1 MSRRPD
7 RTGRAAR
14 SRVARRLSIESLEG
28 RSLMAGFLVT
38 TAADNGDN
46 VNPTAGSLRS
56 AIVQLNNSVSAVQD
70 TISFAIAN
78 SGVQTIILKSALPA
92 ITHAVKV
99 DATTEPGYST
109 AQAPQVVID
118 GSTAGAGANGLEIAG
133 GGPSRIEG
141 LSIVGFTSSA
151 SGGGGN
157 GIQLDGTTGG
167 HSIVGDYL
175 GVLPDGVTAKANASG
190 LLAFSPNN
198 TVGGTAAGTAD
209 VISGNT
215 YAGVLLAGAN
225 ATGNVVLGDNI
236 GTNAAGN
243 GALGNLFGVLVMA
256 PGNFIGGTAAG
267 AGNVIAGNVGPTGQ
281 TGSGILLQGQAQG
294 TLIQGN
300 LIGTNRA
307 GTAAILP
314 TNIFPTITYS
324 NAYGIY
330 FGSPTGAA
338 GDAIVQETVGGTA
351 SGAGNLISGNFVG
364 ITGNLASSLIQ
375 GNTIG
380 LNLAG
385 TAPIAN
391 SDGIL
396 LGASLTTIGGTTP
409 AARNLISGSSTVAG
423 AAGIGLALQ
432 GDSDVIA
439 GNFVGLTRAG
449 LSASGVGNVIGMDL
463 NLTNS
468 TIGSTVQGASNLVSG
483 NSSDAIR
490 LQGAGNAVYGNVIG
504 FDLNL
509 APAPNGGNGLALT
522 IPTPSGGATPTTPT
536 SLSDSIGGTT
546 AGFGNTIAHNGGA
559 GIALNNGNPAG
570 YNGLTIRGNSIS
582 ANAKLGIDTQATG
595 VPVPSTLFVNGY
607 SISNGQVTVTG
618 VYFGTPGTT
627 VAIDLFGGSND
638 ASGYGQGPTFLGTVN
653 TTTGSSGLAIFAPTF
668 PAPAN
673 LPSSFSATAT
683 GTDGNTSEFS
693 ANYPTASGA
702 PVANILIRN
711 STSSGPI
718 IVGNQITLTE
728 NVYNFGPGAA
738 SGVLFFDTLPSSFVN
753 ASVTT
758 TVGTA
763 LVGAGN
769 VVSASLGSLPLNTF
783 ASVTIT
789 ATLSTAGTFTDKAAA
804 SSTTFDPDYTNNYA
818 NQAIT
823 VTPGGTGPSADLAI
837 VESASTASGLV
848 NSPLTYTISVG
859 NFGPNPATNATVF
872 DTLPAGA
879 TIVGITPSQGSAPSI
894 NGNAATINLGTIA
907 PGAIATITIVVTP
920 TAAGSITNAAN
931 VSGNQYD
938 PVASNNS
945 TSLTTPI
952 KVGTPQVK
960 FGLSQ
965 RATTT
970 TGTAGQFQGFI
981 ITLTNL
987 GTDPATNVILNDS
1000 LPINAKYYFS
1010 TPSQGAAPK
1019 FLSNGLLSTNFGTL
1033 NPGATA
1039 YLALIVIPNTIGT
1052 VTNVAGVYSPDIP
1065 TSPPAFASASVS
1077 IVAGP
1082 SVSALNGFGGNSQL
1096 VVGFNEALDPTT
1108 ALNPA
1113 NYQLVAMGT
1122 SGKVTGKT
1130 IKIASVTYNSIS
1142 HSVML
1147 IPSQAL
1153 DPKQYYK
1160 ITVIGSTASGIAD
1173 TSGRR
1178 LAGSLYGTSGTN
1190 YSALFFAG
1198 TLPQI

>member
-1 MSRRPD
+1 
-7 RTGRAAR
+7 
-14 SRVARRLSIESLEG
+14 
-28 RSLMAGFLVT
+28 MAGFLVT

-56 AIVQLNNSVSAVQD
+56 AIVQLNQSTSTVQD

-78 SGVQTIILKSALPA
+78 SGVQTIALHSALPA
-92 ITHAVKV
+92 ITHAVKI
-99 DATTEPGYST
+99 DATTEPGYSV
-109 AQAPQVVID
+109 AQTPQVVID
-118 GSTAGAGANGLEIAG
+118 GSNAGAGANGLEIAG
-133 GGPSRIEG
+133 GGPSTIQG
-141 LSIVGFTSSA
+141 LSIVGFTSS
-151 SGGGGN
+151 SGGGGGN
-157 GIQLDGTTGG
+157 GIQLDGTAGG
-167 HSIVGDYL
+167 HSIIGDYL
-175 GVLPDGVTAKANASG
+175 GVLADGATAKANASG
-190 LLAFSPNN
+190 LLVFSPNN
-198 TVGGTAAGTAD
+198 TIGGTAAGTAD

-225 ATGNVVLGDNI
+225 ATGNLVLGDNI
-236 GTNAAGN
+236 GTNAAGTA
-243 GALGNLFGVLVMA
+243 ALGNVFGVLVMA
-256 PGNFIGGTAAG
+256 PNNFIGGTAAG

-307 GTAAILP
+307 GTQAILP
-314 TNIFPTITYS
+314 TTIFPTITYS

-351 SGAGNLISGNFVG
+351 AGAGNVISGNFVG
-364 ITGNLASSLIQ
+364 MTGNLASSLIQ

-409 AARNLISGSSTVAG
+409 GARNLISGNNTVSG
-423 AAGIGLALQ
+423 AAGTGLTLQ

-449 LSASGVGNVIGMDL
+449 LSAAGVGNVVGMDL

-468 TIGSTVQGASNLVSG
+468 TIGSSVQGASNLISG

-490 LQGAGNAVYGNVIG
+490 LQGGGNAVYGNVIG
-504 FDLNL
+504 FDLTL
-509 APAPNGGNGLALT
+509 AAAPNGGNGLALT
-522 IPTPSGGATPTTPT
+522 IPAPSGSTPTTPT
-536 SLSDSIGGTT
+536 ALSDSIGGTA
-546 AGFGNTIAHNGGA
+546 AGLGNTIAHNGGA

-570 YNGLTIRGNSIS
+570 YNGLSIRGNSIS
-582 ANAKLGIDTQATG
+582 ANAKLGIDTQGTG
-595 VPVPSTLFVNGY
+595 VPVASTLFVNGY
-607 SISNGQVTVTG
+607 TIINGQVTVTG

-627 VAIDLFGGSND
+627 VAIDLFGGSAD
-638 ASGYGQGPTFLGTVN
+638 PSGYGQGPTFLGTVN
-653 TTTGSSGLAIFAPTF
+653 ATTGASGLAIFSPTF
-668 PAPAN
+668 PAPAV

-683 GTDGNTSEFS
+683 GSDGNTSEFS
-693 ANYPTASGA
+693 ANFPTASGA
-702 PVANILIRN
+702 PVANLLVRN

-718 IVGNQITLTE
+718 VVGNKITLTE
-728 NVYNFGPGAA
+728 NIYNYGPGTA
-738 SGVLFFDTLPSSFVN
+738 SGVQFFDTLPISFVN
-753 ASVTT
+753 ATVTT

-763 LVGAGN
+763 SIGAGN
-769 VVSASLGSLPLNTF
+769 VVSASLGTLPSTTF
-783 ASVTIT
+783 ATVTIT
-789 ATLSTAGTFTDKAAA
+789 ATVSTAGTFTDQGAA
-804 SSTTFDPDYTNNYA
+804 SSTTFDPDYTNNVA
-818 NQAIT
+818 NQSIT
-823 VTPGGTGPSADLAI
+823 VTPGSTGPSADLAI
-837 VESASTASGLV
+837 TESASTASGLV
-848 NSPLTYTISVG
+848 NSPLTYTITVG
-859 NFGPNPATNATVF
+859 NLGTDTATNATVF
-872 DTLPAGA
+872 DTLPTGA
-879 TIVGITPSQGSAPSI
+879 TLVGITPSQGAAPSI
-894 NGNAATINLGTIA
+894 NGNAATINLGTLA

-920 TAAGSITNAAN
+920 TVAGSITNTAN

-938 PVASNNS
+938 PVPSNNS

-952 KVGTPQVK
+952 KVGTPQVQ

-965 RATTT
+965 YATTT
-970 TGTAGQFQGFI
+970 TGTAGQYQGFI

-1033 NPGATA
+1033 NPGASAT
-1039 YLALIVIPNTIGT
+1039 LALIVIPNAIGT

-1065 TSPPAFASASVS
+1065 TTPPAFASASVS

-1082 SVSALNGFGGNSQL
+1082 SVSALNGFGNNSQL
-1096 VVGFNEALDPTT
+1096 VVSFNEALNPTT
-1108 ALNPA
+1108 ALNTA

-1122 SGKVTGKT
+1122 NGKTTGKT
-1130 IKIASVTYNSIS
+1130 IKIASVTYNSVS

-1147 IPSQAL
+1147 VPATAL

-1173 TSGRR
+1173 PQGRR
-1178 LAGSLYGTSGTN
+1178 LASSLYGTSGTN
-1190 YSALFFAG
+1190 YSAVFFAG
-1198 TLPQI
+1198 TLPQT